1 MNNIAVTSIKRGMGL
16 LIPLSLLILF
26 VAGCGASLQEIR
38 AKESLERARAAYTQ
52 AKANPNVEA
61 YAKGPLADAGRIIQA
76 AEQSTDFKEMEHL
89 GYLAEKKSQMA
100 MTITEGKTLEKEIET
115 LNKEAADVLMQKRL
129 LEAKLAKTEAEAKAR
144 EAEQAKRAAAREAA
158 AAERSKKEAEQS
170 RALAL
175 SEAEKAERLKSE
187 AEARAREAEQSR
199 LLALSE
205 AEKAERSKK
214 EAEQSRLAALSEA
227 EKAERSKKEAEQARL
242 AAFSEAEKAERS
254 KKEAEQAR
262 LEAEA
267 KAREAEQTRAEIDQF
282 LKELSELQGKMT
294 ERGIVLTMSDVLFAF
309 GKAELAS
316 GAVRNVD
323 KLAEFL
329 EKHPERNVLI
339 EGHTDSVGSDEF
351 NLTLSQKRADA
362 VKETLVAKGISPDR
376 LLTKGYG
383 KQFPVASN
391 DTESG
396 RQLNRRVE
404 VLILDEGVDP
414 KAMVR

>member
-1 MNNIAVTSIKRGMGL
+1 MNNIEITSIKRGMRL

-38 AKESLERARAAYTQ
+38 AKESLERARAAYTK
-52 AKANPNVEA
+52 AKANPNVEG
-61 YAKGPLADAGRIIQA
+61 YAPGPLADAGRIIQT

-89 GYLAEKKSQMA
+89 GYLGEKKSQMA

-129 LEAKLAKTEAEAKAR
+129 LETKLAKMEAEAKAR

-170 RALAL
+170 RALAF

-205 AEKAERSKK
+205 AEKAERSKR
-214 EAEQSRLAALSEA
+214 EAEQSRLAAL
-227 EKAERSKKEAEQARL
+227 
-242 AAFSEAEKAERS
+242 SEAEKAERS

-282 LKELSELQGKMT
+282 LRELSELQGKMT

-362 VKETLVAKGISPDR
+362 VKETLVAKGVSPDR

-391 DTESG
+391 ETDSG

-404 VLILDEGVDP
+404 VVILEEGVKP
-414 KAMVR
+414 EAVLR